1 MQRQTGLPG
10 TYCQVGRLVRRPGG
24 PPRQM
29 VHEVG
34 QTTYPVNREKV
45 WIGREKEARTTVH
58 TKKKNMEG
66 GSRTGRGRGRAL
78 I

>member
-1 MQRQTGLPG
+1 
-10 TYCQVGRLVRRPGG
+10 
-24 PPRQM
+24 M